1 MRLFSRFVAPD
12 NSPVVLR
19 NLDRLAWGRLVSNAC
34 YRFAPPFVAV
44 IARGFDVSVGQLG
57 IALMV
62 GEFAGLL
69 SPWIGRR
76 IDAANR
82 VTAMAFG
89 MSALF
94 VGVVAAAAA
103 PNVAVFTLAMFVISA
118 AKVVFDTALI
128 VWINDH
134 VPYERRG
141 QVVGIIETSWAL
153 GLFVG
158 VAAMGLVTALVNW
171 RVGFALGAAAMAITG
186 LLIVRSLPR
195 HEAHAPAAQGPR
207 ARLPRNGWLVV
218 AAFFMLLGAAQTVG
232 IVFGPWFEDSFGFS
246 SAAIVA
252 VVVSMGVV
260 ELIGSIG
267 SSRVVDAW
275 GKEASVRRGT
285 LVMLAA
291 CVLMLLGRGT
301 PWVAVPMVVLFF
313 LGFEFGI
320 VCLLP
325 VAANIVP
332 AAGGVGLGTAV
343 GAGTFG
349 RAVMS
354 SIATNLYDA
363 VGPAGPAV
371 LGATMAVA
379 AGALVTA
386 YERSVSGN
394 RS

>member
-1 MRLFSRFVAPD
+1 
-12 NSPVVLR
+12 
-19 NLDRLAWGRLVSNAC
+19 
-34 YRFAPPFVAV
+34 
-44 IARGFDVSVGQLG
+44 
-57 IALMV
+57 
-62 GEFAGLL
+62 
-69 SPWIGRR
+69 
-76 IDAANR
+76 
-82 VTAMAFG
+82 MAFG

-94 VGVVAAAAA
+94 VGVVLAAVA
-103 PNVAVFTLAMFVISA
+103 PGIVVFTAAMFLLSA

-171 RVGFALGAAAMAITG
+171 RAGFGLGAAAMALTG
-186 LLIVRSLPR
+186 ILIVRSLPR
-195 HEAHAPAAQGPR
+195 REARAPAATNTK

-218 AAFFMLLGAAQTVG
+218 AAFFMLLGAAQTIG

-260 ELIGSIG
+260 ELVGSIG

-371 LGATMAVA
+371 LGAAMAVA

>member
-1 MRLFSRFVAPD
+1 
-12 NSPVVLR
+12 
-19 NLDRLAWGRLVSNAC
+19 
-34 YRFAPPFVAV
+34 
-44 IARGFDVSVGQLG
+44 
-57 IALMV
+57 
-62 GEFAGLL
+62 
-69 SPWIGRR
+69 
-76 IDAANR
+76 
-82 VTAMAFG
+82 
-89 MSALF
+89 
-94 VGVVAAAAA
+94 
-103 PNVAVFTLAMFVISA
+103 
-118 AKVVFDTALI
+118 
-128 VWINDH
+128 
-134 VPYERRG
+134 
-141 QVVGIIETSWAL
+141 
-153 GLFVG
+153 
-158 VAAMGLVTALVNW
+158 MGLVTALVNW
-171 RVGFALGAAAMAITG
+171 RAGFGLGAAAMALTG
-186 LLIVRSLPR
+186 ILIVRSLPR
-195 HEAHAPAAQGPR
+195 REARAPAATNTK

-218 AAFFMLLGAAQTVG
+218 AAFFMLLGAAQTIG

-260 ELIGSIG
+260 ELVGSIG

-301 PWVAVPMVVLFF
+301 AWVAVPMVVLFF

-363 VGPAGPAV
+363 VGPAGPTV
-371 LGATMAVA
+371 LGAAMAVA

>member
-1 MRLFSRFVAPD
+1 MFSRFVDAD
-12 NSPVVLR
+12 NAPVVVR

-44 IARGFDVSVGQLG
+44 IARGFDVSVGQMG
-57 IALMV
+57 VALMI

-69 SPWIGRR
+69 SPFIGRR
-76 IDAANR
+76 VDRANR
-82 VTAMAFG
+82 VSAMAFG

-94 VGVVAAAAA
+94 VGVVLAAVA
-103 PNVAVFTLAMFVISA
+103 PGIVVFTAAMFLLSA

-158 VAAMGLVTALVNW
+158 VAAMGLITAVVNW
-171 RVGFALGAAAMAITG
+171 RAGFGLGAAAMALTG
-186 LLIVRSLPR
+186 ILIVRSLPR
-195 HEAHAPAAQGPR
+195 HEAHAPAATNTK

-260 ELIGSIG
+260 ELVGSIG

-301 PWVAVPMVVLFF
+301 AWVAVPMVVLFF

-371 LGATMAVA
+371 LGAAMAVA